1 MHQSVFCYRDY
12 RHYLADSYR
21 RRKSSE
27 SGFSYR
33 SFARQVGSGAPNYL
47 KLVTDGQR
55 NLSQDMARRFASAL
69 ELNGDAAEYFCD
81 LVEFNQASSAR
92 EAERCYRRIARYRQY
107 REAFRLD
114 EAHAD
119 YHSEWYIP
127 TIRELVA
134 CRGFR
139 EDPKWIA
146 RRLKPNILVREAA
159 HALEVLQ
166 RLNLVTRDE
175 TGRLQQN
182 HPIVST
188 GDDRPL
194 GYHVMTF
201 HRTMME
207 RAAEALNTCDR
218 EEREVASLT
227 LTLSRKQLGEFKRRM
242 YEFRQELIQEAL
254 DETGREAATDVVQI
268 NFQLFPLTNREEDGM
283 EGTS

>member
-1 MHQSVFCYRDY
+1 MDQDVFCYRDY
-12 RHYLADSYR
+12 RQYLADSYR
-21 RRKSSE
+21 RRKSSDY
-27 SGFSYR
+27 GFSYR

-55 NLSQDMARRFASAL
+55 NLSQDMARRFARAL
-69 ELNGDAAEYFCD
+69 ELKGDAAEYFCD
-81 LVEFNQASSAR
+81 LVEFNQAASAR
-92 EAERCYRRIARYRQY
+92 EAERCYRRIRRYRQY

-114 EAHAD
+114 EAHAE

-134 CRGFR
+134 CHGFR

-166 RLNLVTRDE
+166 RLNLITRDE

-188 GDDRPL
+188 GDDKPL

-201 HRTMME
+201 HRTMTVHSRRPFQPRLVGSSNHMNHTGP
-207 RAAEALNTCDR
+207 AIEALRSC
-218 EEREVASLT
+218 
-227 LTLSRKQLGEFKRRM
+227 G
-242 YEFRQELIQEAL
+242 
-254 DETGREAATDVVQI
+254 G
-268 NFQLFPLTNREEDGM
+268 
-283 EGTS
+283 GTSMRNRCALSYARRSAFARDGRGLQ